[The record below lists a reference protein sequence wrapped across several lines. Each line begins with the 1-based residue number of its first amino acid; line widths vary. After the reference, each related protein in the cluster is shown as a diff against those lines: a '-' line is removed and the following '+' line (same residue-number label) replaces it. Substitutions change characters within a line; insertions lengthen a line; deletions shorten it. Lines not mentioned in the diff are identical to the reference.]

1 MENELYTF
9 KLKKIVDSCGSE
21 VFLDREK
28 LESELKSVGIE
39 DKTILQM
46 LLLTTVPGF
55 RELLQTNDA
64 SMENDLDRFVGN
76 AQDTTGLDRN
86 TILDLTVDIA
96 SALGYY
102 SVASQYQYNNAKKA
116 GRTFVVP
123 FRLYEKELAEIRKK
137 LNAKQNLTE
146 SDLNSLT
153 GLCDEGIPEAQF
165 YMSRYLEE
173 NNQEAAE
180 NLLIQAASQNCGEA
194 QAALGDLHYSEMMEN
209 SWEKAHECYTGY
221 GAIAL
226 NRTRR
231 NRLKNILNHKIYN
244 LKLLQKS
251 FLILLAM
258 LCLLF
263 FKVPG
268 GMLGTNSFVGIL
280 FLLMNAGVW
289 AAAVYHYTK
298 HPYAFL
304 KWLIPAMSGI
314 WGIYLIIW
322 IL

>member
-102 SVASQYQYNNAKKA
+102 SVASQYQ
-116 GRTFVVP
+116 
-123 FRLYEKELAEIRKK
+123 L
-137 LNAKQNLTE
+137 Q
-146 SDLNSLT
+146 T
-153 GLCDEGIPEAQF
+153 GQ
-165 YMSRYLEE
+165 
-173 NNQEAAE
+173 
-180 NLLIQAASQNCGEA
+180 
-194 QAALGDLHYSEMMEN
+194 
-209 SWEKAHECYTGY
+209 
-221 GAIAL
+221 
-226 NRTRR
+226 TR
-231 NRLKNILNHKIYN
+231 
-244 LKLLQKS
+244 
-251 FLILLAM
+251 F
-258 LCLLF
+258 
-263 FKVPG
+263 
-268 GMLGTNSFVGIL
+268 
-280 FLLMNAGVW
+280 
-289 AAAVYHYTK
+289 
-298 HPYAFL
+298 
-304 KWLIPAMSGI
+304 
-314 WGIYLIIW
+314 
-322 IL
+322 